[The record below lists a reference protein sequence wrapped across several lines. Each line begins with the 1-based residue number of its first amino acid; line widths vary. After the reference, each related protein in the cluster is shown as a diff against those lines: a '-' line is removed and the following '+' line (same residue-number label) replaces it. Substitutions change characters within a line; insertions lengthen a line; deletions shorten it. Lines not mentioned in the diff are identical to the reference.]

1 MMQQKTR
8 EMAVKRLKRIL
19 NAIYDKMKK
28 CTGESGDIGD
38 IAKNVNIA
46 MQKNIMRL

>member
-1 MMQQKTR
+1 
-8 EMAVKRLKRIL
+8 
-19 NAIYDKMKK
+19 MKK

-46 MQKNIMRL
+46 MQKIAWDSWDNSYPSERLFLSHKGTIIWDS